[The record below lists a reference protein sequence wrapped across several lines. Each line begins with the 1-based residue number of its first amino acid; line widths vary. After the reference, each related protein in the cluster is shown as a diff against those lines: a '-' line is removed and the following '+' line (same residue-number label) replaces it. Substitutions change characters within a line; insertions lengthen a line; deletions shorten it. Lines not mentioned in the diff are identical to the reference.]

1 MDGSQFEGEWKKDE
15 RVKGQMVMANKDEY
29 NGHFK
34 EDKFHGYGELTI
46 SQGRVFG
53 GHFKEGQSPYRGIIR
68 YKDGSFYRGE
78 VM

>member
-1 MDGSQFEGEWKKDE
+1 
-15 RVKGQMVMANKDEY
+15 MANKDEY